1 MLIPTDFLLS
11 YSTLP
16 FLAEVERQIEEKQQ
30 QAKRRRGE
38 TEKMQKERLKR
49 RNLKRQTNEKLGVLF
64 NLLDILN

>member
-30 QAKRRRGE
+30 QAKRRREE
-38 TEKMQKERLKR
+38 TEKMQKR
-49 RNLKRQTNEKLGVLF
+49 RNLKRQTNKKLDVLF

>member
-16 FLAEVERQIEEKQQ
+16 FLAEVEQQIEEKQQ
-30 QAKRRRGE
+30 QAKRRREE
-38 TEKMQKERLKR
+38 TEKMQKEILKR
-49 RNLKRQTNEKLGVLF
+49 RNLKRQTNKKLGVLF

>member
-30 QAKRRRGE
+30 QAKRRREE
-38 TEKMQKERLKR
+38 TEKMQKR
-49 RNLKRQTNEKLGVLF
+49 RNLKRQTNKKLGVLF

>member
-30 QAKRRRGE
+30 QAKRREE

>member
-30 QAKRRRGE
+30 QAKRRRE
-38 TEKMQKERLKR
+38 EAEKMQKERLKR
-49 RNLKRQTNEKLGVLF
+49 RNLKRQTNRVF
-64 NLLDILN
+64 YSIF